1 MLETGIDSAYG
12 KIRLLGRRFEFKVSL
27 SMKEAVQSEC
37 HKSDDYESNR
47 DYPKVAILCR
57 LLIVVLL
64 SNCNSNHDGDR
75 IYCRKGFRS
84 HSNLK

>member
-37 HKSDDYESNR
+37 HKSDDNQSNR
-47 DYPKVAILCR
+47 DYPKVAILICI
-57 LLIVVLL
+57 LFAVLL

-75 IYCRKGFRS
+75 IHYRQGFRS